1 MKDKLTSESVHR
13 FASVFQALTGNSP
26 YPWQEALFLSL
37 LEDSFPANINLPTG
51 SGKTSIM
58 AVWLAALAQQASES
72 RRDTHIPRRLVW
84 VVDRRVVVDQ
94 ATDEAEQI
102 RTRLKD
108 ESSSTIQ
115 WLRAA
120 LSSLSGDQHSPLGIS
135 TLRGEREDN
144 QEWSREPS
152 RPAIIVGTVD
162 MIGSR
167 LLFSGYGDGRY
178 SSSQHAGLLGHD
190 TLIVNDE
197 AHLTPAFA
205 ALIQEVEA
213 MQSRQLKPFRTMRLS
228 ATHTGSECW
237 PESLNRDRLDA
248 RFQKAS
254 KPAKVSTFMSC
265 SRTRS
270 RRQCWN
276 QQRNQAWRAR

>member
-1 MKDKLTSESVHR
+1 LISAGSIPLVKDLLVPASAPR
-13 FASVFQALTGNSP
+13 FASIFQALTGNLP

-37 LEDSFPANINLPTG
+37 LADFFPGNINLPTG

-58 AVWLAALAQQASES
+58 AVWLAALAQQASDS
-72 RRDTHIPRRLVW
+72 RRDTSIPRRLVW

-102 RTRLKD
+102 RTRLRD
-108 ESSSTIQ
+108 ESNSTIQ
-115 WLRAA
+115 WLRTA
-120 LSSLSGDQHSPLGIS
+120 LSFLSNDHHSALGIS

-152 RPAIIVGTVD
+152 RPAIIVGSVD

-190 TLIVNDE
+190 ALIVNDE

-205 ALIQEVEA
+205 ALLRELEA
-213 MQSRQLKPFRTMRLS
+213 MQSQPLKPFRTYL
-228 ATHTGSECW
+228 
-237 PESLNRDRLDA
+237 
-248 RFQKAS
+248 
-254 KPAKVSTFMSC
+254 
-265 SRTRS
+265 
-270 RRQCWN
+270 
-276 QQRNQAWRAR
+276 